1 MAITSVRTVDA
12 YRTELA
18 QAPYEGRKASVSRVL
33 FLVVVHVLPPK
44 LERRRST
51 SRAYLSTSAVVLF
64 TVAFDGGFVKIAG

>member
-1 MAITSVRTVDA
+1 
-12 YRTELA
+12 
-18 QAPYEGRKASVSRVL
+18 
-33 FLVVVHVLPPK
+33 